1 MDLQQLAAAD
11 GAGGGRSAMSAIAK
25 TGPGGA
31 TRSVTGHCLDV
42 AGCAHAILTTGV
54 GRARLGMPADVPLT
68 NVHIFCKKEYYG
80 QSLIRSGAGLT
91 IIWRQAGNET
101 HTH

>member
-1 MDLQQLAAAD
+1 MDLQQLAA
-11 GAGGGRSAMSAIAK
+11 AGGGRSAMSAIAK

-42 AGCAHAILTTGV
+42 AGCAHVILTTGV
-54 GRARLGMPADVPLT
+54 GRARLGVPADVPLT

-80 QSLIRSGAGLT
+80 KIANTIRRRIDDYLEASGK
-91 IIWRQAGNET
+91 
-101 HTH
+101 